1 MASHICGEPEKR
13 VRRREL
19 LDHAG
24 SRAGSRFGNFLV
36 LRQYVA
42 RAAAEPHQQ
51 EQVPR
56 PGSAFQVVAP
66 QRRRRP
72 NREINAKS
80 AAVQQRSPIA
90 TVNPATG
97 ELVQEFTPMSCP
109 V

>member
-1 MASHICGEPEKR
+1 MARWRQR
-13 VRRREL
+13 VNATAER
-19 LDHAG
+19 
-24 SRAGSRFGNFLV
+24 SRADSRSGNFLV

-42 RAAAEPHQQ
+42 RAAAQPHQQ

-56 PGSAFQVVAP
+56 PGSAFHVVAP

-72 NREINAKS
+72 NREMNATS

-97 ELVQEFTPMSCP
+97 ELGAGVHPYELS
-109 V
+109 